1 MKRVS
6 FLIVAALVFALLIP
20 FGAAMAVNEPSA
32 SPSYSPSVSPSYSP
46 SVSPSYSPSVS
57 PSYSPSATPTPNP
70 SNNLAPAGTPGLSS
84 GVPTGSELV
93 GDETPR
99 CTAADRR
106 QQHELALGCGS
117 CRCRL
122 CRGSRGNAPQGKL
135 IFDHE
140 RVRFF
145 APFSFCCGAGK
156 CFVLQYKK
164 TEV

>member
-20 FGAAMAVNEPSA
+20 FGAAMAANEPSA

-70 SNNLAPAGTPGLSS
+70 SNNPAPAGTPGLSS

-93 GDETPR
+93 GDETPVAPPQTGEGSMNWLWAMAAAG
-99 CTAADRR
+99 TACAVAAVAMRR
-106 QQHELALGCGS
+106 RE
-117 CRCRL
+117 
-122 CRGSRGNAPQGKL
+122 N
-135 IFDHE
+135 
-140 RVRFF
+140 
-145 APFSFCCGAGK
+145 
-156 CFVLQYKK
+156 
-164 TEV
+164 